1 MSNDAMKV
9 YGRLATVIAALVVV
23 VVLDKL
29 FTGPLALVSG
39 LSEVTLTQWV
49 VGALALAC
57 TLMLARIVKRE
68 VIHGWIERRTG
79 KDVPPL
85 IGSLVSGLV
94 IFVGICL
101 ILSLVFRRD
110 ITALVATGGAS
121 LMILGIAL
129 RDVMLALFTG
139 ILLNV
144 EKPFRVGDAVR
155 INDRLTGRV
164 ERITWRTTV
173 LQTGANE
180 TVYVP
185 NLQLSSAVILNQA
198 QPDSRSR
205 RTIELTI
212 DYDTSVESAE
222 RVLYAATLA
231 AAGVTHV
238 SPPSVSARKLTAD
251 GVLYEVSF
259 TISNYADG
267 RRSEHAVIKS
277 ILQCMRDADISVSA
291 PGRERTRIANRSLD
305 VFHLVQQVRLFRGL
319 PKDLCHRISGVLIEH
334 HFPAGAEIVRA
345 GERRNSMFIVGEGM
359 ARRTA
364 SDRDGAN
371 VEQHRFITTEFFGRK
386 ALFAGQAQNASVL
399 AETAVLIYEFERRA
413 FARLLEETPEL
424 IDTFATALA
433 QLDWQESIGHSTI
446 DEPPREV
453 IDRLVNLYRGQI
465 EANYGPRHEPALLA
479 AE

>member
-94 IFVGICL
+94 IFVGVCL

-144 EKPFRVGDAVR
+144 EKPFRVGDSVR
-155 INDRLTGRV
+155 INDRLSGKV

-180 TVYVP
+180 IVYVP
-185 NLQLSSAVILNQA
+185 NLQLASAVILNQA
-198 QPDSRSR
+198 QPDMRSK
-205 RTIELTI
+205 RTIEITI

-222 RVLYAATLA
+222 R
-231 AAGVTHV
+231 
-238 SPPSVSARKLTAD
+238 
-251 GVLYEVSF
+251 
-259 TISNYADG
+259 
-267 RRSEHAVIKS
+267 
-277 ILQCMRDADISVSA
+277 IL
-291 PGRERTRIANRSLD
+291 
-305 VFHLVQQVRLFRGL
+305 
-319 PKDLCHRISGVLIEH
+319 
-334 HFPAGAEIVRA
+334 
-345 GERRNSMFIVGEGM
+345 
-359 ARRTA
+359 
-364 SDRDGAN
+364 
-371 VEQHRFITTEFFGRK
+371 
-386 ALFAGQAQNASVL
+386 
-399 AETAVLIYEFERRA
+399 
-413 FARLLEETPEL
+413 
-424 IDTFATALA
+424 
-433 QLDWQESIGHSTI
+433 
-446 DEPPREV
+446 
-453 IDRLVNLYRGQI
+453 
-465 EANYGPRHEPALLA
+465 
-479 AE
+479 